1 MLFIALIDASL
12 NVQARAMRHIHYSL
26 IQFWF
31 AAISLVVLLVYY
43 VVSSAVKQELPTLFH
58 YSSTQ
63 MLHVGLTGIF
73 SAINL
78 TSLTISF
85 QKDNSMTVSLL
96 AYIELVYAFISDVTI
111 FKISFVP
118 KELIGVAI
126 ITFFNILTI
135 VYKMK
140 YAP

>member
-1 MLFIALIDASL
+1 MRVLGVLIMLFIALIDASL

-43 VVSSAVKQELPTLFH
+43 VVSSAVNQELPTLFH

-85 QKDNSMTVSLL
+85 
-96 AYIELVYAFISDVTI
+96 
-111 FKISFVP
+111 
-118 KELIGVAI
+118 
-126 ITFFNILTI
+126 
-135 VYKMK
+135 
-140 YAP
+140 